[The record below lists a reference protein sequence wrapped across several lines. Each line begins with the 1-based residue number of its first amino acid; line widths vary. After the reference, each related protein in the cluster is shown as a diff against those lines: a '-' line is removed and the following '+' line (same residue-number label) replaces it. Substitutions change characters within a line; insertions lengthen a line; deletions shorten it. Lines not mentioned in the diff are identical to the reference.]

1 MTELLTA
8 IPFDRL
14 APEHHALVGGKCAS
28 LGTMSQAGLP
38 VPPGF
43 AVTTQVFV
51 DAKHASGLVSHIN
64 QLIDDADVRDAAS
77 LASDVRRPVCPVRS
91 RGPAGRGPLV
101 GHRRGLPGR
110 LVRR

>member
-1 MTELLTA
+1 MTDRLTA

-43 AVTTQVFV
+43 AVTTQVFL
-51 DAKHASGLVSHIN
+51 DAKHTSGLASQIN
-64 QLIDDADVRDAAS
+64 ELIDAVDIGDSAS
-77 LASDVRRPVCPVRS
+77 LSRVAERVRELVLGWPLPEVHES
-91 RGPAGRGPLV
+91 RI
-101 GHRRGLPGR
+101 RRMYA
-110 LVRR
+110 